1 MKKNRALGEFMSVLA
16 IISLAFGFIQWWMCK
31 DGLFTLGA
39 VLGIVFGMIGMCL
52 TEKSS
57 QKRNKKRG

>member
-1 MKKNRALGEFMSVLA
+1 MKKNHALGEFVSVLA
-16 IISLAFGFIQWWMCK
+16 IISWAFGFIQWWMCN

-39 VLGIVFGMIGMCL
+39 VLGIVFGVIGVCL
-52 TEKSS
+52 TDKSS